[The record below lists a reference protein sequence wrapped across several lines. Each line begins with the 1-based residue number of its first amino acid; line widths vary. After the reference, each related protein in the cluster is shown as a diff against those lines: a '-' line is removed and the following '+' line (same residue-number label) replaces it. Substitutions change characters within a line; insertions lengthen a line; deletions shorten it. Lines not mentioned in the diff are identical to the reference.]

1 MVCGRREPARAKPP
15 FNLECAGVGVIREYK
30 FNYNQKCRR
39 RRLLFDF
46 DWATTIYSVTG
57 NSSPLLFYSHS
68 ILVE

>member
-15 FNLECAGVGVIREYK
+15 FHLECAGVGVIREYK

-39 RRLLFDF
+39 RLLFDF

-57 NSSPLLFYSHS
+57 EFLTIIIRIPFL
-68 ILVE
+68 